1 MQSVGA
7 VEATPGDNQQHMVE
21 PVALSVMDVQ
31 EIVTQEVEKVRR
43 ELIATMQEVVTQ
55 EVEKVRGDLMA
66 TVQALETQV
75 TELSSRLS
83 AIENKR

>member
-1 MQSVGA
+1 MQSVGV

-43 ELIATMQEVVTQ
+43 EL
-55 EVEKVRGDLMA
+55 MA

-75 TELSSRLS
+75 TELSTRLS
-83 AIENKR
+83 AIENKM